1 MFNNI
6 TSRQT
11 RCNSIVPTKYP
22 VVNPYINSLS
32 SSYSVV
38 GATTLLTIFG
48 TNFRDFSSVRF
59 GSTEPLTIFISSS
72 QISFYVPS
80 TLSFGTYP
88 IQVFNDNLGSNV
100 VDFTIDDNGNYWQ
113 LSAFDFSIFNS
124 NNGGVNMGKSSVNAK
139 FIQSNSIPGAHLYYP
154 DFIPIYSSISDFS
167 DIYSYPNSNPKV
179 TISVGTSTQMQLPKE
194 TYNKY
199 SFIVSP
205 GYKLVV
211 RNNHNVIVLDIE
223 NLYTSGICCNPTPVA
238 LPGSYLTSCD
248 LYFYSNNTW
257 VKLQMES

>member
-48 TNFRDFSSVRF
+48 TNFRDFSSIHF
-59 GSTEPLTIFISSS
+59 GSTEPQTIFISSS

-88 IQVFNDNLGSNV
+88 IQVFNDNFGSNV

-124 NNGGVNMGKSSVNAK
+124 NDGGVNMGKSSVNAK
-139 FIQSNSIPGAHLYYP
+139 FLQSNSIPGVYLYYP

-167 DIYSYPNSNPKV
+167 DIYPYPSPGV
-179 TISVGTSTQMQLPKE
+179 TISVGTSNKLQLP
-194 TYNKY
+194 TTGDYSTY
-199 SFIVSP
+199 SFIISP

-211 RNNHNVIVLDIE
+211 TNNYNVIVLDVE
-223 NLYTSGICCNPTPVA
+223 NVSTDGICCSPVPVQ
-238 LPGSYLTSCD
+238 LPVSYLKSCN
-248 LYFYSNNTW
+248 LYFYSNNNW
-257 VKLQMES
+257 IILPLKS